1 MKKEPVFTRDF
12 ILDMTVSMCC
22 SLNYFTLLI
31 NIVGFATVTYGAT
44 SAEAGLAAGLY
55 VVGGLIS
62 RFFFG
67 KYIELIGRK
76 RVLIASLALSVVM
89 SAAYFY
95 ASSLLLLYIIR
106 LLHGMTYGMASS
118 CTADVAAKIIPS
130 SRRGE
135 GLSYFYLGVT
145 MAMAIGPYL
154 GMNLG
159 ASGDYQGVFS
169 VGLVMYSIATVLAI
183 FLHIPE
189 EKLTEEQISRAK
201 SFSLSDLVQRSAIP
215 LGLTC
220 MVFYFGYSGVLAF
233 IMQYTQGTVME
244 EAGYYFYLAV
254 AVGTLISR
262 FTTGRIYDA
271 HGANPVVLPGYVSF
285 IIGMIM
291 FASTDY
297 VPLFMLSGF
306 LMGYG
311 ISIIY
316 AICQA
321 IVVTSSPA
329 HRYGVTS
336 ATFGSL
342 SDMGSGF
349 GPFILGTVLAA
360 TGYHQMY
367 LICAGVSFCSLFMY
381 WAIHGHREF
390 REKHPEGC

>member
-1 MKKEPVFTRDF
+1 MKKLMMTMIAAVMMSSAAFAQDNQKECKCSEKKADNTEMVKHRTDKMVKKYGLNDQQAAQLLEVNTKYSDKMEPRGQHHHPGKGRPPKDGKKMDKKTDGN
-12 ILDMTVSMCC
+12 T
-22 SLNYFTLLI
+22 
-31 NIVGFATVTYGAT
+31 GAT
-44 SAEAGLAAGLY
+44 AQQTQES
-55 VVGGLIS
+55 
-62 RFFFG
+62 
-67 KYIELIGRK
+67 K
-76 RVLIASLALSVVM
+76 RQ
-89 SAAYFY
+89 
-95 ASSLLLLYIIR
+95 
-106 LLHGMTYGMASS
+106 
-118 CTADVAAKIIPS
+118 
-130 SRRGE
+130 E
-135 GLSYFYLGVT
+135 
-145 MAMAIGPYL
+145 
-154 GMNLG
+154 
-159 ASGDYQGVFS
+159 
-169 VGLVMYSIATVLAI
+169 
-183 FLHIPE
+183 
-189 EKLTEEQISRAK
+189 LTEEQRSRAK

-220 MVFYFGYSGVLAF
+220 MIFYFGYSGVLAF
-233 IMQYTQGTVME
+233 IMQYTQGTAME

-262 FTTGRIYDA
+262 FTTGRIYDSR
-271 HGANPVVLPGYVSF
+271 GANPVVLPGYVSF
-285 IIGMIM
+285 ITGMII
-291 FASTDY
+291 FASTDF

-349 GPFILGTVLAA
+349 GPFILGSILAA

-381 WAIHGHREF
+381 WAIHGHKEF